1 MTHVATAVEG
11 GGRLGEQQLV
21 VHGVEK
27 LRTLVYNDHIF
38 EKVEELI
45 GYIDGIS
52 VGRIPIRIVFGG
64 SPIQIFEKS
73 GILTGIRIV
82 FANIRTKISIRTKI

>member
-1 MTHVATAVEG
+1 
-11 GGRLGEQQLV
+11 
-21 VHGVEK
+21 VEK
-27 LRTLVYNDHIF
+27 ICSSRVDFWMIRLTRSF
-38 EKVEELI
+38 EGKTTVARLYAKFLMSIE
-45 GYIDGIS
+45 IS

-73 GILTGIRIV
+73 GILAGIRIV